1 MNMITVVGNVVRD
14 PESRVTK
21 GGLKVCNFTIADN
34 TWVNGNSVATY
45 FKCVVWE
52 KTADLCEKFLEKGKM
67 VQVFGPVKAEA
78 YVARGGDPKGTIVIN
93 VDKIQFLSKKK
104 ESQEYEMPEERPM
117 PDSGYI
123 QVDAEEIPF
132 D

>member
-1 MNMITVVGNVVRD
+1 MHMISVVGNAVRD

-21 GGLKVCNFTIADN
+21 SGVKVCNFTIADN
-34 TWVNGNSVATY
+34 AWVNGNSVATY
-45 FKCVVWE
+45 FKCTAWE

-67 VQVFGPVKAEA
+67 VQLFGTVKAEA
-78 YVARGGDPKGTIVIN
+78 YVARGGEPKATIIIN

-117 PDSGYI
+117 SDSGFI
-123 QVDAEEIPF
+123 QVDESELPF
-132 D
+132 